1 MTALGAGDL
10 LLTTKIRNT
19 SLEGE
24 EKRTSLTLMLGCAS
38 QAVAKPPAAI
48 HARPLRNP
56 MSAPG
61 PRVVTSALALSALLA
76 ALLAGCGG
84 SSSSATSSSGKLNVV
99 AAEDFWGSIAEQ
111 LGGDRVE
118 VTSIITN
125 PAADPHD
132 YEPTAADART
142 MAGAQLA
149 IVNGIGYDPWA
160 SKLLAA
166 NPSSDRTVLTVG
178 DLLGLKEGD
187 NPHQWYSPPS
197 VQKVIE
203 EITAGYERA
212 DPGHAAYFDARR
224 HRFETVGL
232 ARYHRLIS
240 QIRSRY
246 SGAPV
251 GASESIFAAL
261 APPLGLKLLT
271 PTGFLDA
278 ISEGTE
284 PTPADKATTD
294 RQIVDRQI
302 EIWVC
307 NGQNATPDVQRLNDA
322 AKAAGIQ
329 VVTVTETMT
338 PEGASF
344 QAWQSRELEG
354 LRAALAK
361 ASEGR

>member
-1 MTALGAGDL
+1 MPRPSA
-10 LLTTKIRNT
+10 R
-19 SLEGE
+19 
-24 EKRTSLTLMLGCAS
+24 AS
-38 QAVAKPPAAI
+38 
-48 HARPLRNP
+48 
-56 MSAPG
+56 
-61 PRVVTSALALSALLA
+61 A
-76 ALLAGCGG
+76 ALLIVAALAAALPAGCGG
-84 SSSSATSSSGKLNVV
+84 SSSSAISSSGKLNVV

-118 VTSIITN
+118 VTNIITN

-132 YEPTAADART
+132 YEPTSEDART
-142 MAGAQLA
+142 MAGAQIA

-166 NPSSDRTVLTVG
+166 NPSSGRTVLTVG

-203 EITAGYERA
+203 QITADYKRA
-212 DPGHAAYFDARR
+212 DPGHGSYFDAQRQ
-224 HRFETVGL
+224 RFETAGL

-240 QIRSRY
+240 QLRSRY
-246 SGAPV
+246 AGTPV

-261 APPLGLKLLT
+261 APSIGLRLLT

-278 ISEGTE
+278 VSEGTD

-294 RQIVDRQI
+294 SQIADRKI
-302 EIWVC
+302 EVWVY
-307 NGQNATPDVQRLNDA
+307 NSQNATPDVQRLNDA
-322 AKAAGIQ
+322 AKAAGIPIA
-329 VVTVTETMT
+329 TVTETMT

-354 LRAALAK
+354 LAAALAR
-361 ASEGR
+361 ASEGG